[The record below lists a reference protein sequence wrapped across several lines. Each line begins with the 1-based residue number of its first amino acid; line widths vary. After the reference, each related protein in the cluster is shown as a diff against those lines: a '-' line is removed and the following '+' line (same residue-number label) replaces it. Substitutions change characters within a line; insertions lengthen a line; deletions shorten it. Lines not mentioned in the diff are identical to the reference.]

1 MERVSSKEI
10 IIERFDSLPCSLR
23 TFTIGGIV
31 ADEDDFGEK
40 KLGNGS
46 CMDNSCGCIFK
57 PKEQP
62 TKGVLEKYKINE
74 EEFYNICEE
83 LVNELYV
90 SSCGYCS

>member
-10 IIERFDSLPCSLR
+10 VIERFDSLPCSLR

-40 KLGNGS
+40 EFGNGS
-46 CMDNSCGCIFK
+46 CMDNSCSCTFIPGK
-57 PKEQP
+57 P

-90 SSCGYCS
+90 SSCGLCS

>member
-1 MERVSSKEI
+1 MERVSSKEVV
-10 IIERFDSLPCSLR
+10 IERYNSLPCSLR

-46 CMDNSCGCIFK
+46 CMDNSCGCTFI
-57 PKEQP
+57 PGEP
-62 TKGVLEKYKINE
+62 TKGILEKYKIGE

-90 SSCGYCS
+90 SSCGLCS

>member
-10 IIERFDSLPCSLR
+10 IIEPFDSLPCSLR

-40 KLGNGS
+40 EFGSGS
-46 CMDNSCGCIFK
+46 CMDNSCSCTFIPGK
-57 PKEQP
+57 P
-62 TKGVLEKYKINE
+62 TKEVLEKYKITE

-83 LVNELYV
+83 LVIELNV
-90 SSCGYCS
+90 SSCGCCS